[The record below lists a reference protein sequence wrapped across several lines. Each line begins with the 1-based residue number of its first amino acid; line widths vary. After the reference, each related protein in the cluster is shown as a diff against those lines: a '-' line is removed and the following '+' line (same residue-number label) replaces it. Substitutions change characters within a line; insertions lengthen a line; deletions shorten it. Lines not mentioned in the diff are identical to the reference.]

1 MKSLLHRIRAVWY
14 SRPIVLKMLSFGV
27 IGLGNTEID
36 FGVFTLAYKVLEL
49 PLVASNVLAWL
60 VAVSGSYVMN
70 TTFTF
75 RAESGRVLSSNDYL
89 RFVVSGVL
97 GVVATTTTL
106 VVLSH
111 YLPVITAK
119 LISILVGFAVNF
131 AMSHFVVFRPRVRLE
146 DMRAASRRSSADLT

>member
-1 MKSLLHRIRAVWY
+1 MKSLLQHIRALWH

-27 IGLGNTEID
+27 IGLGNTVID

-49 PLVASNVLAWL
+49 PLVASNVIAWL
-60 VAVSGSYVMN
+60 VAVSGSYLMN